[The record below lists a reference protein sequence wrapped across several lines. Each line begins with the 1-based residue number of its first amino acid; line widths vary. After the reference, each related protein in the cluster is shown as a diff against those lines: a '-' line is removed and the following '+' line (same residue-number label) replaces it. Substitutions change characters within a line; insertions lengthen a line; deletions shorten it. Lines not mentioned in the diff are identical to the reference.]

1 MSKIQTIIRSLRNG
15 HRLVR
20 PLAAASVPDVVRP
33 MRLYSSQGGKAPDS
47 IPSIETRAP
56 GASSESE
63 KEDQQYE
70 EDVKARILEKA
81 LGFVGASGWSVEA
94 LGAGAEAAGYP
105 GVSHG
110 LFPNGGADLV
120 HYFNVKCNEDL
131 VSQMKSWPKEDL
143 TESKVPTKFVEN
155 AIVTRLQMLEPYK
168 ASWPKAMAIQAL
180 PSNVPNCLATL
191 LSLVDDIC
199 YHSGDRSVDFNW
211 YIRRVGLAG
220 IYKAAELFYLTDSS
234 AGNSGTRAF
243 VAARIRDAQLI
254 QTAMNM
260 NPVSVAPQTL
270 TAAFVTAKNIL
281 GINTLK

>member
-1 MSKIQTIIRSLRNG
+1 M
-15 HRLVR
+15 
-20 PLAAASVPDVVRP
+20 PD
-33 MRLYSSQGGKAPDS
+33 G

-131 VSQMKSWPKEDL
+131 VSQMKS
-143 TESKVPTKFVEN
+143 VRN
-155 AIVTRLQMLEPYK
+155 
-168 ASWPKAMAIQAL
+168 
-180 PSNVPNCLATL
+180 
-191 LSLVDDIC
+191 
-199 YHSGDRSVDFNW
+199 DF
-211 YIRRVGLAG
+211 
-220 IYKAAELFYLTDSS
+220 
-234 AGNSGTRAF
+234 
-243 VAARIRDAQLI
+243 
-254 QTAMNM
+254 
-260 NPVSVAPQTL
+260 
-270 TAAFVTAKNIL
+270 
-281 GINTLK
+281 